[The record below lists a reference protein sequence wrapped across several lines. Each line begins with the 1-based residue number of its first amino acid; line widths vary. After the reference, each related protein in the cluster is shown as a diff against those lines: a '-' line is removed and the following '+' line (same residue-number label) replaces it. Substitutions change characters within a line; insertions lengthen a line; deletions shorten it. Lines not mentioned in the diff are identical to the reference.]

1 MPWIRTRAPRTRSS
15 RTAWATVLL
24 MAVLVTAAPTRAHEI
39 QGWWKYDPA
48 FWRHEFRAH
57 QELRLIHRHWH
68 EGHKRPKRPGPRL
81 ERWKRHHTELHH
93 LRLDHPH
100 QAMHFHQATA
110 RQQGQATWYDLE
122 GAMGSCGEPLHGMYA
137 AHPKW
142 PCGTLVSVRTADR
155 YVFVRVMDRGPF
167 GDGRV
172 VDLAKR
178 AFERLRPPSKGVAD
192 VKIYRLEG

>member
-1 MPWIRTRAPRTRSS
+1 MPRIRTRAPRTRST
-15 RTAWATVLL
+15 RMARATLL
-24 MAVLVTAAPTRAHEI
+24 LIAVLVVAAPTRAHEI

-48 FWRHEFRAH
+48 FWGHDFRAH
-57 QELRLIHRHWH
+57 QELRLTHRHWH
-68 EGHKRPKRPGPRL
+68 ENHKRPKRPGPRL
-81 ERWKRHHTELHH
+81 VRWKRHHAELHH

-192 VKIYRLEG
+192 VKVYRLEG